1 MEGKVRMP
9 TARAKGTVS
18 FMSPITSWQVWT
30 PRVKV
35 PVAKQRMPHRCV
47 EAPIRVGRGH
57 REYSLPPPPVS
68 GAAAP
73 GQPVVR
79 APPGQSHTVDTHRQ
93 APGLA
98 AAQSLE
104 FVLSPG

>member
-18 FMSPITSWQVWT
+18 FMSPITSRQVWT
-30 PRVKV
+30 PRGKV

-57 REYSLPPPPVS
+57 REYLLPPLPVS

-79 APPGQSHTVDTHRQ
+79 APPGQSHTVDTRRQ

>member
-57 REYSLPPPPVS
+57 RVLGMKGQVNPGYDFDRHLHKNSSTLDNPTVLTGTSGGLPGYP
-68 GAAAP
+68 
-73 GQPVVR
+73 
-79 APPGQSHTVDTHRQ
+79 
-93 APGLA
+93 
-98 AAQSLE
+98 
-104 FVLSPG
+104 

>member
-18 FMSPITSWQVWT
+18 FMSPITSRQVWT
-30 PRVKV
+30 PRGKV

-57 REYSLPPPPVS
+57 REYLLPPLPVS

-79 APPGQSHTVDTHRQ
+79 APPGQSHTVDTHRL